1 MDNITPEGVRE
12 VRHRPKVGSEGVG
25 GDGTV
30 SGIREL
36 KYYSY
41 IYRYMSS
48 PQEIRAIAE
57 RLANMVIKR
66 KYKDIDEIQVRL
78 DMDYDI
84 PTYKIFVIAKKYD
97 VIHKENEIVKDIN
110 DTIKMVGIK
119 RRDLENIIFAMK
131 D

>member
-1 MDNITPEGVRE
+1 
-12 VRHRPKVGSEGVG
+12 
-25 GDGTV
+25 
-30 SGIREL
+30 
-36 KYYSY
+36 
-41 IYRYMSS
+41 MSS

-84 PTYKIFVIAKKYD
+84 PTYKIFVIVKKYD

>member
-1 MDNITPEGVRE
+1 
-12 VRHRPKVGSEGVG
+12 
-25 GDGTV
+25 
-30 SGIREL
+30 
-36 KYYSY
+36 
-41 IYRYMSS
+41 MSS

-57 RLANMVIKR
+57 NLVNIVIKK

-84 PTYKIFVIAKKYD
+84 PTYKIFVIVKKYD

-119 RRDLENIIFAMK
+119 RRDLENIVFAMK

>member
-1 MDNITPEGVRE
+1 
-12 VRHRPKVGSEGVG
+12 
-25 GDGTV
+25 
-30 SGIREL
+30 
-36 KYYSY
+36 
-41 IYRYMSS
+41 MSS

-57 RLANMVIKR
+57 NLVNIVIKK

-119 RRDLENIIFAMK
+119 RRDLENIVFAMK

>member
-1 MDNITPEGVRE
+1 
-12 VRHRPKVGSEGVG
+12 
-25 GDGTV
+25 
-30 SGIREL
+30 
-36 KYYSY
+36 
-41 IYRYMSS
+41 MST

-57 RLANMVIKR
+57 NLVNIVIKK
-66 KYKDIDEIQVRL
+66 KYDDIDEIQIKL

-84 PTYKIFVIAKKYD
+84 PTYKIFVITKKYD
-97 VIHKENEIVKDIN
+97 VIYKEKEIVKDIN